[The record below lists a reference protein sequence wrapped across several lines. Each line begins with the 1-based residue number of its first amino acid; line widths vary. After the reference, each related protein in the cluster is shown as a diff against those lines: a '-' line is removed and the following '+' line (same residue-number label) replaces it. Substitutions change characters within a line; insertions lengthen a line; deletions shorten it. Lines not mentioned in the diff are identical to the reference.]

1 LLTAIHHSPEAS
13 GAKPLVPVTPSSGN
27 TSLNL
32 SAIEQAFT
40 NAFTSVL
47 EQLGI
52 GPGQFQISA
61 GGAGSNGQ
69 LLVNFTLPGNNSPVA
84 GTGTAPATA
93 APSAAAATAPTAPQ
107 TATTPPAASNS
118 ETLSLAPD
126 AADDAYWNGQ
136 PAAVQPLRT
145 MANETQR
152 AELAQQLANEGYK
165 IDVPIM
171 VWGWDAAK
179 TTALRQSYGYTWVPS
194 LGEQASIPV
203 APGLTFP
210 GLPSYDPNHPPAG
223 SILVPPAGS
232 SLA

>member
-1 LLTAIHHSPEAS
+1 M
-13 GAKPLVPVTPSSGN
+13 
-27 TSLNL
+27 
-32 SAIEQAFT
+32 
-40 NAFTSVL
+40 L

-126 AADDAYWNGQ
+126 AADDAYWNAQ

>member
-1 LLTAIHHSPEAS
+1 MN
-13 GAKPLVPVTPSSGN
+13 PS
-27 TSLNL
+27 
-32 SAIEQAFT
+32 
-40 NAFTSVL
+40 
-47 EQLGI
+47 
-52 GPGQFQISA
+52 QFQIMS

-69 LLVNFTLPGNNSPVA
+69 LLVNFTLPGNNSPA
-84 GTGTAPATA
+84 PASTTPAPAT
-93 APSAAAATAPTAPQ
+93 PP
-107 TATTPPAASNS
+107 ATTKAPAVSNS

-126 AADDAYWNGQ
+126 AADDAYWNAQ

-152 AELAQQLANEGYK
+152 AALAQQLASEGYK

-194 LGEQASIPV
+194 LGEQASVQV

-210 GLPSYDPNHPPAG
+210 GLPSYDPNNPPPG

>member
-1 LLTAIHHSPEAS
+1 MTAIHHNPEAS
-13 GAKPLVPVTPSSGN
+13 GAKPLVPVAPSSGN
-27 TSLNL
+27 TNLNL
-32 SAIEQAFT
+32 STIQQAFT
-40 NAFTSVL
+40 NAFSSVL
-47 EQLGI
+47 EQLGMS
-52 GPGQFQISA
+52 PGQFQISS

-69 LLVNFTLPGNNSPVA
+69 FLVNFTLPGNNSP
-84 GTGTAPATA
+84 
-93 APSAAAATAPTAPQ
+93 AAATA
-107 TATTPPAASNS
+107 TATTTATNASPAASTPQSSAKAPAVSNS

-126 AADDAYWNGQ
+126 AADDAYWNAQ

-145 MANETQR
+145 MADETQR
-152 AELAQQLANEGYK
+152 AALAQQLAGEGYK

-210 GLPSYDPNHPPAG
+210 GLPSYDPNHPPPG

>member
-126 AADDAYWNGQ
+126 AADDAYWNAQ